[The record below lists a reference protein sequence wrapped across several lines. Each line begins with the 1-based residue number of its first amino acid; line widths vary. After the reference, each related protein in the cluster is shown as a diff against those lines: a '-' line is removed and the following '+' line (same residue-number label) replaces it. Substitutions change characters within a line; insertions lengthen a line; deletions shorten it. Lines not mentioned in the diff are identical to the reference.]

1 MEGVVFETAFKLIRH
16 DALSLEMKAY
26 ADVKD
31 VPIIKDDGLETMLQ
45 FLRLK
50 KPKRLLEIGS
60 AIAYSSIMLARHIE
74 GIEIVTIE
82 RDEATYFKACENIKK
97 AGFEDQIKIFHAD
110 ALDFDVANLGVEP
123 FDVIFI
129 DAAKSAYQRFFEK
142 YEAFLAEDGL
152 IISDNLLFHG
162 HVFKTK
168 QELSKN
174 LGDLVRKLNTYS
186 KWLADHEGYDTLFL
200 PLGDGMAFSYRRS
213 E

>member
-1 MEGVVFETAFKLIRH
+1 MKDKVFDTAFKLIQH
-16 DALSLEMKAY
+16 DVLSLKMKAY
-26 ADVKD
+26 ADAFD

-60 AIAYSSIMLARHIE
+60 AIAYSSIMLARHLE
-74 GIEIVTIE
+74 DVEIVTIE
-82 RDEATYFKACENIKK
+82 RDEKTYFRACEYIKES
-97 AGFEDQIKIFHAD
+97 GLEDQIQIFHAD
-110 ALDFDVANLGVEP
+110 ALTFDVAMLKGDT

-142 YEAFLAEDGL
+142 YEVFLATDGL
-152 IISDNLLFHG
+152 IVSDNLLFHG

-186 KWLADHEGYDTLFL
+186 KWLAQHKNYDTIFL
-200 PLGDGMAFSYRRS
+200 PLGDGMAFSYRK
-213 E
+213 

>member
-1 MEGVVFETAFKLIRH
+1 MEHTVLETAFKLIRH
-16 DALSLEMKAY
+16 NALSHEMQAY
-26 ADVKD
+26 AKDYD

-50 KPKRLLEIGS
+50 QPKRLLEIGS
-60 AIAYSSIMLARHIE
+60 AIAYSSIMLAQHLE
-74 GIEIVTIE
+74 GLEIVTIE
-82 RDEATYFKACENIKK
+82 RDEETYLKACEYIQKS
-97 AGFEDQIKIFHAD
+97 GFEDRIQIFHAD
-110 ALDFDVANLGVEP
+110 ALDFDVTKLAAGR

-142 YEAFLAEDGL
+142 YEALLGSDGL

-174 LGDLVRKLNTYS
+174 LGDLVRKLKTYS
-186 KWLADHEGYDTLFL
+186 KWLAEHEGYDTIFL
-200 PLGDGMAFSYRRS
+200 PLGDGMAFSYRRGK
-213 E
+213 

>member
-1 MEGVVFETAFKLIRH
+1 MASVVLDTAFKLIQH
-16 DALSLEMKAY
+16 NELSLEMKAY
-26 ADVKD
+26 ANTFD

-60 AIAYSSIMLARHIE
+60 AIAYSSIMLTRHLE

-82 RDEATYFKACENIKK
+82 RDEKTYLKACEYIKK
-97 AGFEDQIKIFHAD
+97 SGLEGQIQIFHAD
-110 ALDFDVANLGVEP
+110 ALDFDVTLLEDEI

-142 YEAFLAEDGL
+142 YEAFLAKDGL
-152 IISDNLLFHG
+152 IVSDNLLFHG

-186 KWLADHEGYDTLFL
+186 KWLAEHKNYDTIFL
-200 PLGDGMAFSYRRS
+200 PLGDGMAFSYRKDK
-213 E
+213 